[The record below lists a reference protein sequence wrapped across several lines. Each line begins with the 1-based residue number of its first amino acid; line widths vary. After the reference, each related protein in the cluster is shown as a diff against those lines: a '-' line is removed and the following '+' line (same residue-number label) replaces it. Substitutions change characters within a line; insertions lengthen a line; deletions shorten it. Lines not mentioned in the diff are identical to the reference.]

1 MTMINLYSTR
11 QLRDAEFDEDSD
23 LYFDYKHHAW
33 WEWDISEKLDITA
46 EKELLM
52 GWDTPEHDRA
62 RDKFPKIFDAV
73 QTFDIS
79 GWNPVDD
86 GKTSKADEL
95 SRLIKLF
102 TDTADF

>member
-1 MTMINLYSTR
+1 MGLFQNGASGA
-11 QLRDAEFDEDSD
+11 RDVPGMVEYQTIFKTDDNARRNSFV
-23 LYFDYKHHAW
+23 
-33 WEWDISEKLDITA
+33 I
-46 EKELLM
+46 
-52 GWDTPEHDRA
+52 A

-79 GWNPVDD
+79 GWNSVDD

-102 TDTADF
+102 TDTADFWDEVEKFNARKTKRGAA